1 VKSKDWLPASTSETL
16 TPQSVFKTKCLQS
29 GPCQSSEILREI
41 IWDMSSLADV
51 DCFLKR
57 SARSVTSVSS
67 PRGFLTDL
75 LASPSS
81 GYGSSSGYGHS
92 TGYGHSGGYSS
103 YHECC
108 PLVVD
113 PKTLCTLLALGAA
126 ATYLLQLTS
135 FQCILQTKRITDWL
149 LFCHYRCCW

>member
-1 VKSKDWLPASTSETL
+1 
-16 TPQSVFKTKCLQS
+16 
-29 GPCQSSEILREI
+29 
-41 IWDMSSLADV
+41 MSSLADI

-57 SARSVTSVSS
+57 DTRSVTDFSS
-67 PRGFLTDL
+67 PRGLLTDL

-81 GYGSSSGYGHS
+81 GYGS
-92 TGYGHSGGYSS
+92 TGYGHSSGSGHSGGYSSS

-126 ATYLLQLTS
+126 ATYLLQ
-135 FQCILQTKRITDWL
+135 
-149 LFCHYRCCW
+149 